1 VLAKNGGFARD
12 ATSSSFSEGAVMKK
26 NLLLTF
32 GILWICC
39 LFACPMV
46 RSQNQDGQTLEE
58 KAKQAKK
65 NHQLQP
71 IVDDPGE
78 DCYDWTVDIRTLKDS
93 THRIYWKRD
102 DCIRVHTKNNP
113 FVFQYDMTFNENPIP
128 EDDPLGAFA
137 GNFGLKLSSSPTPA
151 ASAPTTPQPKL
162 ETTPPSGGAAVAQQT
177 KTNDDLEAKLQSVE
191 KSPSQFTILKDDKTA
206 AFKSSTFSNEIRAA
220 QSEFALEHFDAAST
234 KLKGLQDT
242 LDQAGRD
249 TSIPAERKK
258 AQDLQN
264 QVGTLHADVVKTKT
278 AVKAQGDLK
287 GEVTKVAGKKQSILD
302 KVKSK
307 QDEYTKYAS
316 DTGKDG
322 LISQL
327 NTLVDDSADLDQVRN
342 TATTIRN
349 TALAKLQSLRGGQT
363 DPGTDRSQDLDNE
376 FVEFANLA
384 AMLRKKLDTAKETD
398 LSSDLDGAARQ
409 VIFAAC
415 SYKFFT
421 DTDVSSIKTGL
432 IDPLD
437 AVLNDKLSFGYVF
450 SSRKREGPWVDPESV
465 TVTVT
470 RTRTPLFGPEGSA
483 TALQKSA
490 TPPPTCS
497 TDTTDL
503 FEFGDTYGSFGD
515 YFTDKP
521 VTAKNLVAA
530 GADPSKVKS
539 LPNLVMKNGN
549 KPQPSST
556 PKPQG
561 SADPAQPTATSP
573 KPGAT
578 PAVNTTVLAQDWLF
592 GKARLVVS
600 GGLSSAF
607 LRKQEFQ
614 RSSSIS
620 GTTSSTVIGYKTNTL
635 YRNTPM
641 LYGHVLMGSS
651 RHDSD
656 AWYGTFGVTAN
667 SDSQGTDPEFLFG
680 FSRSFAQQRFFLTGG
695 AYVGERQKLDGGLMV
710 GQVIPSTLTG
720 DLPVTKSY
728 HVGFG
733 FGISYRLGSTKKPQD
748 NTTSKPSPLSKPAS
762 PPSKPAGGSQ

>member
-1 VLAKNGGFARD
+1 
-12 ATSSSFSEGAVMKK
+12 MKK
-26 NLLLTF
+26 NLLLPF

-39 LFACPMV
+39 LFACSV
-46 RSQNQDGQTLEE
+46 VKSQPQDGATLEE
-58 KAKQAKK
+58 QAKQAKK
-65 NHQLQP
+65 NHQVQP
-71 IVDDPGE
+71 PVDDPGI
-78 DCYDWTVDIRTLKDS
+78 DCFDWVVDIRTLAKP
-93 THRIYWKRD
+93 THRIYWKQD

-113 FVFQYDMTFNENPIP
+113 FIFQYDITFNETPIP
-128 EDDPLGAFA
+128 EDDPLSAFA

-151 ASAPTTPQPKL
+151 PGATTTTPQPKPA
-162 ETTPPSGGAAVAQQT
+162 TTPTPGEAAVKQQT
-177 KTNDDLEAKLQSVE
+177 QETNSQFDATASRVE

-206 AFKSSTFSNEIRAA
+206 ALKSSTFSSEIRAA
-220 QSEFALEHFDAAST
+220 QSEFVVGNFDAAST
-234 KLKGLQDT
+234 KLSGLQDT
-242 LDQAGRD
+242 VVQAGKA
-249 TSIPAERKK
+249 TSNTAERKK
-258 AQDLQN
+258 AQDLQS
-264 QVGTLHADVVKTKT
+264 QVSTLHAEVVNTKAAIAT
-278 AVKAQGDLK
+278 AKANHDDLSAQ
-287 GEVTKVAGKKQSILD
+287 VAKLSDAKKSILD

-307 QDEYTKYAS
+307 QEEYTKYAS
-316 DTGKDG
+316 DTSAGG

-342 TATTIRN
+342 TATAIRN
-349 TALAKLQSLRGGQT
+349 SALAKLQSLRGGQT
-363 DPGTDRSQDLDNE
+363 DPGTDRSQDLDDE
-376 FVEFANLA
+376 FVKFANDA
-384 AMLRKKLDTAKETD
+384 ATLRKKLDTAKETD
-398 LSSDLDGAARQ
+398 LSSDVASAARQ

-465 TVTVT
+465 TITVT
-470 RTRTPLFGPEGSA
+470 RTRASLFGPSGSA
-483 TALQKSA
+483 TAAQQSA
-490 TPPPTCS
+490 APPPTCS
-497 TDTTDL
+497 TDTTDV
-503 FEFGDTYGSFGD
+503 FEFGGNYGAFGD

-521 VTAKNLVAA
+521 VTAKNLLPD
-530 GADPSKVKS
+530 GADASNLKS

-561 SADPAQPTATSP
+561 SADPAQPSTTSP

-620 GTTSSTVIGYKTNTL
+620 GTTSPTVIGLKTNTL

-641 LYGHVLMGSS
+641 LYGHVLLGSS

-733 FGISYRLGSTKKPQD
+733 FGISYRLGSSKKPQD